1 MNKILLKNF
10 FKDNWVHIFLYS
22 LNSFLLILYF
32 NLISLKRSEILYPT
46 VISLFLLCTAIVFKW
61 GKYYKFNFSL
71 ESMIKDSNYN
81 LYTATCEQKKVREVL
96 RSINEKYIV
105 QLSKMKSDYEW
116 KTRFISK
123 WIHELKTPISV
134 IDLIIRQNTVKDK
147 AFKEIQG
154 ENSRLYFSVEQVLN
168 IIRLEDFQKD
178 YEVKKIDLI
187 ESLRKVIN
195 DKKEQFIYNKIF
207 PVINSKLDN
216 VYVLSDIK
224 WNKIILEQIISNAIK
239 YSSDKNIYKKVYF
252 NISIEEKYVFLSIK
266 DEGMG
271 IPEYDLKR
279 VFQPFFTGEN
289 GRKIRSSTGIGL
301 YICKEIASKLG
312 HSIEIKSQL
321 EKGTEIII
329 RYLSKM

>member
-10 FKDNWVHIFLYS
+10 FKDSWVHIFVYS
-22 LNSFLLILYF
+22 LNSFLLIFYF
-32 NLISLKRSEILYPT
+32 NLISLKKSEILYPI
-46 VISLFLLCTAIVFKW
+46 VISLFLLCTAIGFEW
-61 GKYYKFNFSL
+61 AKYYKFNFSL
-71 ESMIKDSNYN
+71 DSMIKDSNYK
-81 LYTATCEQKKVREVL
+81 LDAATCQQRKVREVL

-105 QLSKMKSDYEW
+105 QLSKIKSDYEW
-116 KTRFISK
+116 KASFISK

-134 IDLIIRQNTVKDK
+134 IDLIIRQNMVKDETL
-147 AFKEIQG
+147 KEIQG
-154 ENSRLYFSVEQVLN
+154 ENNRLYFSVEQVLN
-168 IIRLEDFQKD
+168 IIRLENFQKD
-178 YEVKKIDLI
+178 YEVKKVDLM

-216 VYVLSDIK
+216 VYVLSDVK
-224 WNKIILEQIISNAIK
+224 WNKVILEQIISNAIK
-239 YSSDKNIYKKVYF
+239 YSADKSIYKKVYF
-252 NISIEEKYVFLSIK
+252 NVSIEEKYVFLSIK
-266 DEGMG
+266 DEGIG

-301 YICKEIASKLG
+301 YICKEVAGKLG
-312 HSIEIKSQL
+312 HNIEIKS
-321 EKGTEIII
+321 EVKKGTEIII